1 MLYFSSPDS
10 PEHIEEFKRIS
21 TDKPKLVL
29 LDTPII
35 MNEFFSEE
43 VVGVIE
49 DYLEGMLEREK
60 TEQQQIRLVPD
71 VFSLPSK
78 DFVEHLRSYYPPKQM

>member
-1 MLYFSSPDS
+1 
-10 PEHIEEFKRIS
+10 
-21 TDKPKLVL
+21 
-29 LDTPII
+29 

-78 DFVEHLRSYYPPKQM
+78 DFVELLPSKTNVKVFSDSAVDMCHNHLIKIKDVEDYGEPEVPLQRE